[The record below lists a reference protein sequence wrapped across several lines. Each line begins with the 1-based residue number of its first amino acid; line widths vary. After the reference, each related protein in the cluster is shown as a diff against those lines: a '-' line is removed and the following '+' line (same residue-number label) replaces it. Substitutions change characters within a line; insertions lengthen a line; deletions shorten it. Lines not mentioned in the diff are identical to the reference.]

1 MTLADAIVPLN
12 TGLPTAGSREARAR
26 WATPLR
32 EAPRGARAAYGD
44 AMELGGAHVVPY
56 LPQGLTPGWCP
67 QGVQLCRMR
76 GLTEPRLCRNQ
87 TPQGNSGVRVK
98 AHISF
103 GPWVFLKPPHAK
115 APPG

>member
-26 WATPLR
+26 WATPLW

-44 AMELGGAHVVPY
+44 AMELGWCSRGAVP
-56 LPQGLTPGWCP
+56 LE
-67 QGVQLCRMR
+67 VQLCRMR

-87 TPQGNSGVRVK
+87 TPQGNSEVRVK

-103 GPWVFLKPPHAK
+103 GPRVFLKPPHAK